1 MSEKTEQPTPK
12 KLQDAKKKGQ
22 VAKSKE
28 IVTCAVIVGLFGYV
42 WGFFDAYLERLKH
55 LIVIPAQYY
64 QLPFGQALVRCAKT
78 GFQEFILL
86 SLPIIAAA
94 STIVVLS
101 NLMQI
106 GFMVSF
112 EPITPDI
119 KKINPMEGI
128 KKIFSLSNLVELLK
142 SIAKIV
148 LLGGIMYIVITGRVQ
163 DLLNMIHSTKEE
175 IPVMLGATLKRMVL
189 WVSALFIVVAILD
202 HFLQKYLHIKKL
214 KMSKDEVK
222 REHKDREGDPHL
234 KGRRR
239 QLQMEMASDD
249 MAMKIRESTIVLTQ
263 SKQLAVAVYYERG
276 KTLLPIITVKGK
288 SRIAEKVVEMA
299 KKHNIPVYE
308 DAALTRDLYKKVE
321 QDNYI
326 SSEFIQPVAEKL
338 RKAMGL
344 EG

>member
-1 MSEKTEQPTPK
+1 MSEKTEKPTPK
-12 KLQDAKKKGQ
+12 RLQDARKKGQ

-28 IVTCAVIVGLFGYV
+28 IVTCAVIVGLFGYL
-42 WGFFDAYLERLKH
+42 WMFFDAYLERLKH
-55 LIVIPAQYY
+55 LIVVPAQYY
-64 QLPFGQALVRCAKT
+64 HLPFGQALIRCAKT
-78 GFQEFILL
+78 GFQDFALL
-86 SLPIIAAA
+86 SLPFILAAG
-94 STIVVLS
+94 TIVVLA
-101 NLMQI
+101 NMMQI

-112 EPITPDI
+112 EPISPDI

-148 LLGGIMYIVITGRVQ
+148 MLGAIVYIVITGRVQ
-163 DLLNMIHSTKEE
+163 DLLNMIHGTKEE

-214 KMSKDEVK
+214 KMSKDEIK

-249 MAMKIRESTIVLTQ
+249 MAMKIRESTIILTQ
-263 SKQLAVAVYYERG
+263 SKELAVAVYYEMG
-276 KTLLPIITVKGK
+276 KTMLPIITVKGK
-288 SRIAEKVVEMA
+288 SRVAEKVIEMA

-308 DAALTRDLYKKVE
+308 DPALTRNLYKKIE

-326 SSEFIQPVAEKL
+326 SSDFIQPVAEKL

-344 EG
+344 EE